1 MRNDAVFQKSVL
13 FGTISVAFVAG
24 AAFLLGVAS
33 VLAQTEDGESPWQL
47 SDDGKTF
54 VRYWGNA
61 ATSFA
66 IPDGVETIGM
76 GAFGPVNSLKSVRIP
91 ASVKSLGDSP
101 FLGSVLTSIDV
112 AEDNPVFR
120 SINGVLFSKD
130 GKTLVNYPPGRKQ
143 KEYVVP
149 DGVETIGKEAFLAN
163 FELRT
168 VVFPAGLATIDDGAF
183 RVCGSLRSLVL
194 PDGTTT
200 IGDEAFSSCSSLTEV
215 VLPDSLETIGKGAFQ
230 YCSCLESI
238 RIPKGVTS
246 IETGINDPVWDNWK
260 SCNSFAGCENL
271 VSIDVAKDN
280 LVYRSID
287 GVLFSKDGKKLF
299 KCPEAKRIDVYVVP
313 DGVETIEP
321 GAFASCRWIKS
332 IDVSEGATSIGN
344 YAFGSVETV
353 NLPESL
359 NNLGEKAFQPCY
371 SLTSIN
377 VPEDNPSFRSIDGV
391 LFSKD
396 GRRLIRYPAGKKEE
410 RYEVPDGVAT
420 IDDLA
425 FSDDYRL
432 KTIVLSK
439 DVEKIGPDKFTRC
452 HALTTF
458 EVDGNNPFYRA
469 VSGVLFTKDRSV
481 LVRSPRSAPVED
493 YVVPGDV
500 VKIERQAFDGCS
512 GLTSIALS
520 DGVEEIGEKAFA
532 NCFNLKTIEIPAS
545 VVNIAWDAFPA
556 DQELT
561 IRAPKGSEA
570 EAFAR
575 FLAPRSKLKLETI
588 ERKPQ
593 KPKKPVLPKK
603 NALPLSID

>member
-1 MRNDAVFQKSVL
+1 MTMRNDAVFQKSVL

-66 IPDGVETIGM
+66 IPDGVETIGI

-493 YVVPGDV
+493 YVVPEG
-500 VKIERQAFDGCS
+500 VKRIDDRAFASCLQLKS
-512 GLTSIALS
+512 VAIPE
-520 DGVEEIGEKAFA
+520 GVEELGIGAVDFCSSLRLVVLPKSVVVIPKDF
-532 NCFNLKTIEIPAS
+532 FRLTTNLK
-545 VVNIAWDAFPA
+545 V
-556 DQELT
+556 
-561 IRAPKGSEA
+561 RAPKGSCAA
-570 EAFAR
+570 E
-575 FLAPRSKLKLETI
+575 
-588 ERKPQ
+588 
-593 KPKKPVLPKK
+593 
-603 NALPLSID
+603 